1 MINKLPKPPLTEV
14 VFEMRWALGAQPPLQ
29 FDPGYPQLFDTFT
42 AYAKRKKFTEIK
54 DFQPAYSPSH
64 FGVSRRYHKPGTN
77 FPLLQI
83 GPGIFAANDGPD
95 YEWAKFRPMALDAA
109 SAIVADYSAPKEFPF
124 KLAHIELRYLD
135 TFDESVIGTA
145 DLPTFIREAT
155 TAQLSIPNLAEGIDA
170 NKPTQGRIVLQS
182 QVKTPA
188 HALFIVDFASAKQ
201 DETPVVRLETKV
213 ISQGE
218 HLLFGKSGKDLEAK
232 LSQWLKEAHDVTSAA
247 FKKLVSEQVY
257 DKFKRT

>member
-1 MINKLPKPPLTEV
+1 
-14 VFEMRWALGAQPPLQ
+14 
-29 FDPGYPQLFDTFT
+29 
-42 AYAKRKKFTEIK
+42 
-54 DFQPAYSPSH
+54 
-64 FGVSRRYHKPGTN
+64 
-77 FPLLQI
+77 
-83 GPGIFAANDGPD
+83 
-95 YEWAKFRPMALDAA
+95 
-109 SAIVADYSAPKEFPF
+109 
-124 KLAHIELRYLD
+124 
-135 TFDESVIGTA
+135 
-145 DLPTFIREAT
+145 
-155 TAQLSIPNLAEGIDA
+155 
-170 NKPTQGRIVLQS
+170 
-182 QVKTPA
+182 VKTPA